1 MPTIDAERL
10 TGFAT
15 AIFEGAGI
23 SGEESIIVAEHLVT
37 SNLYGVDSHGVIRIS
52 EYLQLIGEGK
62 MKPGARPEIV
72 KETKATAKVDAHF
85 GFGQVAGKMSME
97 LAIKKARE
105 YGTGTVTV
113 FNCSHAGRIGAYP
126 VLAAQQDMIGLLFV
140 KGNGGDVSPWGGR
153 KALLGT
159 SPLSFAIPTGR
170 GEPILADFATSVSSE
185 GKIRVMQSKGM
196 QIPVGWMLDA
206 SGRPT
211 QDPAELYSKGGSI
224 TPFGGHKGYT
234 LNLLI
239 EALAGALSG
248 GGILDGLASSNA
260 IFAQAIN
267 VGFFTPIEEFKANI
281 DRMAERLRSSPP
293 AEGFSEVLVPGDPE
307 YREMKK
313 RKEYGIPVNDR
324 IWDGLVEIARKYQVS
339 PPPTI

>member
-10 TGFAT
+10 TDFAQ

-23 SGEESIIVAEHLVT
+23 SREESRIVAEHLVL

-52 EYLQLIGEGK
+52 EYLQLIDEGR

-72 KETKATAKVDAHF
+72 KETKATANVDAHF

-113 FNCSHAGRIGAYP
+113 FNSSHSGRIGAYP
-126 VLAAQQDMIGLLFV
+126 VLAAQQNMIGLFFV

-159 SPLSFAIPTGR
+159 SPLSFAIPTGG
-170 GEPILADFATSVSSE
+170 GEPILADFATSISSE

-196 QIPVGWMLDA
+196 RIPLGWILDA
-206 SGRPT
+206 AGRPT
-211 QDPAELYSKGGSI
+211 QDPDELYSKGGTI
-224 TPFGGHKGYT
+224 VPFGAHKGYAM
-234 LNLLI
+234 NLLL
-239 EALAGALSG
+239 EALGGALSG
-248 GGILDGLASSNA
+248 GGISDELASSNA
-260 IFAQAIN
+260 IFAQAIDIE
-267 VGFFTPIEEFKANI
+267 FFTPIAEFKAKI
-281 DRMAERLRSSPP
+281 DRLVERLRSSPP
-293 AEGFSEVLVPGDPE
+293 GEGFDEVLVPGDPE

-313 RKEYGIPVNDR
+313 RKANGISINDR
-324 IWDGLVEIARKYQVS
+324 IWNGIIEVARKYHIT
-339 PPPTI
+339 PPAI